1 MTYIL
6 TIKAIDSA
14 EREIDLETSNKEE
27 AIHIANQ
34 YTKGGEGI
42 IEYAHL
48 TDGITL
54 LEFSY
59 STCYFQDEED
69 M

>member
-34 YTKGGEGI
+34 YTEGGEGI
-42 IEYAHL
+42 IEYASL
-48 TDGITL
+48 SDGDTY
-54 LEFSY
+54 LEFSFS
-59 STCYFQDEED
+59 STYFDY
-69 M
+69 

>member
-1 MTYIL
+1 MTFIL
-6 TIKAIDSA
+6 TIKAIDSS
-14 EREIDLETSNKEE
+14 EREIDMETSNKEE
-27 AIHIANQ
+27 AICIANQ

-54 LEFSY
+54 LEYSF
-59 STCYFQDEED
+59 STCYFRDEED